1 MLKAEIVGPKWRESA
16 AGHWEATLDS
26 VPLGTIEET
35 RAYGFVVK
43 NSRGDWMASFS
54 VLENAMW
61 FLLVAERVK
70 VPTR

>member
-1 MLKAEIVGPKWRESA
+1 MLKAESGVPTWSEFTV
-16 AGHWEATLDS
+16 GHWVATLDTL
-26 VPLGTIEET
+26 PLGSIEET

-61 FLLVAERVK
+61 FLYVAER
-70 VPTR
+70 TRVSNR